1 MVESTTLYDQIGVL
15 FSETLNI
22 EVPSTETDLVDAG
35 VLDSLAFVELLWH
48 LERTFGLK
56 VSTDSLEI
64 DNFRSIARIAD
75 FITSQNGRN
84 GHHKM

>member
-35 VLDSLAFVELLWH
+35 VLDSLAFVELLLH

-75 FITSQNGRN
+75 FITSRNGWN